1 MIGTTI
7 IISFSTPAGIY
18 STPADSV
25 TISDCTTY
33 PEEQITQSHPN
44 ELACEFTVSASMI
57 TDFSERIKQQQKRSP
72 YIDFISRYHSKIAT
86 VKTGRS
92 LVNYWKRIRAQ
103 VWEPASINEEPIL
116 PILCFILI
124 ITIQL

>member
-1 MIGTTI
+1 MISTTI
-7 IISFSTPAGIY
+7 IIAFSTPAGIY

-72 YIDFISRYHSKIAT
+72 YIGLY
-86 VKTGRS
+86 
-92 LVNYWKRIRAQ
+92 LQ
-103 VWEPASINEEPIL
+103 VSQQDSNCQNWP
-116 PILCFILI
+116 LI
-124 ITIQL
+124 DQLLEANTRPGVGTCIYQ